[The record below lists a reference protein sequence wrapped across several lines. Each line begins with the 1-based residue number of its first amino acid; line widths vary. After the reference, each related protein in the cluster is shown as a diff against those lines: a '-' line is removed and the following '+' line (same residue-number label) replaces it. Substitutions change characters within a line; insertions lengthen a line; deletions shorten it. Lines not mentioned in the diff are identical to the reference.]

1 MRQANMFVA
10 LLLTALLRSPVSL
23 AQSGNPLSSDE
34 QGYYAKWVGVSAPP
48 IGSNAKVGLNGP
60 PITIEE
66 FRGKRLFL
74 FSFDAGNFV
83 GGGRPHEKIAADL
96 KAVNGTLSDAGAAHM
111 AAVGFTEGVC
121 FFFPEDNMSQ
131 QMRTLRRVPSF
142 PLINLTNRRFG
153 EPYSLLNRPSGIV
166 IDRNGVIVAV
176 YPHEMSPVEITGVAG
191 LPDWTGETRGAPLP
205 DPWDGKAAPTP
216 TRTFAEAWKLPFEGA
231 RVLDLIGRR
240 SSVIALGHGKWIDDH
255 DLVLAVDS
263 AGKMRAIASDGTVKQ
278 ELALRPSPSPV
289 STVIQC
295 SEIRRGEI
303 VAFQLPEGWPRE
315 IPLIGPKGR
324 SLWAY
329 QHPDNAGLDSIA
341 CADLDGDG
349 CSEVIVGC
357 NGSAG
362 LCVVDC
368 ENKPRWKDTSI
379 GNVWEVVGF
388 DATGGRP
395 GLVLCASADG
405 AVRVFDAKGK
415 QLRKMPRLGKYCS
428 KFAAAEMN
436 PRGDRQILSYWQA
449 EAGSSDFIAATD
461 MNGNL
466 LWKFPIEL
474 PHGGPMHG
482 AIRAAEITGDGT
494 KEWIVA
500 SASNELVVLDAD
512 GKLVARLAVP
522 KGSSQ
527 CWTPVSRAGKPGLL
541 VVSNSKGIV
550 AHALAAP

>member
-1 MRQANMFVA
+1 MRHAILFVA
-10 LLLTALLRSPVSL
+10 LLLSAFVRSPVSL

-34 QGYYAKWVGVSAPP
+34 AAYYAKWVGVSAPA

-74 FSFDAGNFV
+74 FSFGAGNFV
-83 GGGRPHEKIAADL
+83 GGGRPHEKIKADL
-96 KAVNGTLSDAGAAHM
+96 EAVNGTLRNTGEAHV

-131 QMRTLRRVPSF
+131 ELRTLRRVPTF
-142 PLINLTNRRFG
+142 PLVNITNRKFG
-153 EPYSLLNRPSGIV
+153 EPYSLLRRPGGIV

-176 YPHEMSPVEITGVAG
+176 YSHEMSPPDIAGVAD
-191 LPDWTGETRGAPLP
+191 LPDWSGETRVAPLP
-205 DPWDGKAAPTP
+205 DSANGKAPPAP
-216 TRTFAEAWKLPFEGA
+216 TRTFSEAWKLPFEGA
-231 RVLDLIGRR
+231 RVLNLIGRR
-240 SSVIALGHGKWIDDH
+240 SPVVALGHGKWIDDQ

-263 AGKMRAIASDGTVKQ
+263 SGKMRAIDSNGTVKQ
-278 ELALRPSPSPV
+278 EYTLRPRPSPV
-289 STVIQC
+289 SAVIQC
-295 SEIRRGEI
+295 SELRRDEI

-315 IPLIGPKGR
+315 IPLIGPTGQVR
-324 SLWAY
+324 WTY
-329 QHPDNAGLDSIA
+329 QHPDDAGLDSVA

-379 GNVWEVVGF
+379 GNVWEVAGF
-388 DATGGRP
+388 DATNGRP
-395 GLVLCASADG
+395 GLVSCASADG
-405 AVRVFDAKGK
+405 VVRVFDARGNL
-415 QLRKMPRLGKYCS
+415 LRKMPRLGKYCS
-428 KFAAAEMN
+428 KFAASEMN

-461 MNGNL
+461 IDGNL
-466 LWKFPIEL
+466 LWKFPVEL
-474 PHGGPMHG
+474 AHRGPSHG
-482 AIRAAEITGDGT
+482 AIRAAEMTGDGT

-500 SASNELVVLDAD
+500 SASNELIVLDAD

-527 CWTPVSRAGKPGLL
+527 CWTPVSRAERPGLL
-541 VVSNSKGIV
+541 VVSNSKGIE
-550 AHALAAP
+550 AHVLSGP